1 MTLRHLLQNFRNE
14 YISNGLDIEK
24 MLDNP
29 IDQFEIWLE
38 EVVKNKILEPNMFVL
53 STVSQYGEP
62 NGRALLLK
70 GFDENGF
77 KFFTGYRSQKSKE
90 LEFNNKASMTFVWR
104 ELFKSVRIKGII
116 KKLSE
121 EESTEYFLSR
131 PHGSQISAWAS
142 DQSQVAQSR
151 EYLEKSS
158 RYWKNYFDKNEMEK
172 PKYWGGYILEP
183 TEIEF
188 WQGRADRLHDRIVY
202 QKIEGDWNK
211 FILEP

>member
-1 MTLRHLLQNFRNE
+1 MKLRHLLQNFRNE
-14 YISNGLDIEK
+14 YISNGLDIDK

-38 EVVKNKILEPNMFVL
+38 EVIKNKILEPNMFVL

-77 KFFTGYRSQKSKE
+77 KFFTNYKSQKAKE
-90 LEFNNKASMTFVWR
+90 LEFNKHASMTFVWR
-104 ELFKSVRIKGII
+104 ELFKSVRIKGVI

-121 EESTEYFLSR
+121 EESTTYFLSR
-131 PHGSQISAWAS
+131 PRGSQISAWAS
-142 DQSQVAQSR
+142 DQSNIVESR
-151 EYLEKSS
+151 EYLEKTSK
-158 RYWKNYFDKNEMEK
+158 YWKNYFDKNKMEK